1 MFYQWLTDD
10 VISDSQLVNCLGNCH
25 QKDPMSEREE
35 RKPSKNMFKSTAGTK
50 SSVRSGLCRKSK
62 ILREVLRQPFF
73 SKSLRWWTQK
83 SGKSLLLPP
92 SVDTIAKIP
101 LRGKRPFCSIIISN
115 VLLKTIKNSK
125 HSLRPVSHILH
136 NFLRLYCKTFLS
148 QGFPVKHFNFKMNW
162 LVHFYDYLTLW
173 CSLQSILSIHVKN
186 YWDFL
191 ETN

>member
-1 MFYQWLTDD
+1 
-10 VISDSQLVNCLGNCH
+10 
-25 QKDPMSEREE
+25 MSEI
-35 RKPSKNMFKSTAGTK
+35 KDFAWSSPSD
-50 SSVRSGLCRKSK
+50 
-62 ILREVLRQPFF
+62 FF
-73 SKSLRWWTQK
+73 FGKSLRWWTQK

-101 LRGKRPFCSIIISN
+101 LRRKRPFCSIIISN

-173 CSLQSILSIHVKN
+173 CSLQSILSIHMKN
-186 YWDFL
+186 YLNFL
-191 ETN
+191 NSFTKFVRSNAMHTVFETWILTVNLNGK